1 MSAFDFFAPRAS
13 HSCKFTTP
21 GDTHTGTIIEVG
33 DARQAT
39 EFGSNEPA
47 FWDREKTRPKMQVA
61 VTLDTAERDPQD
73 ASDTGKRTL
82 WVVEDGRS
90 GSILSAIRQAVHQ
103 AGAGTIDIGGQL
115 TVAFSG
121 FGPNSKNPAN
131 PRKVYSASY
140 VPPAPAGGMFTS
152 QEPAQPA
159 AAPAAP
165 VAPAPVAQPAPAAP
179 APVAQPAAAPAA
191 PVAPAPVAQPAPAAP
206 APVAQPA
213 APATPAPV
221 PAVPEAVRNAVSA
234 LIATGQSDEQIAATL
249 AGTGLPV
256 TAETVAAVR
265 GA

>member
-13 HSCKFTTP
+13 HSWKFANP
-21 GDTHTGTIIEVG
+21 GDTHTGTIIEVS
-33 DARQAT
+33 DARQAS

-73 ASDTGKRTL
+73 ASDTGKRAL

-115 TVAFSG
+115 TVTFSG
-121 FGPNSKNPAN
+121 FDPNSKNPAN
-131 PRKVYSASY
+131 PRKIYAASY
-140 VPPAPAGGMFTS
+140 VPPAPAGGMFTN
-152 QEPAQPA
+152 QAPAQPA
-159 AAPAAP
+159 AAPAPAAP
-165 VAPAPVAQPAPAAP
+165 AQPVAAPAPVAQPAPAP
-179 APVAQPAAAPAA
+179 TAQP
-191 PVAPAPVAQPAPAAP
+191 V
-206 APVAQPA
+206 A

-221 PAVPEAVRNAVSA
+221 PAVPDAVRQAVTS
-234 LIATGQSDEQIAATL
+234 LISTGQSDEQIAATL

-256 TAETVAAVR
+256 TTETVATIRA
-265 GA
+265 AAA

>member
-13 HSCKFTTP
+13 HSWKFTNP
-21 GDTHTGTIIEVG
+21 GDTHTGTITEVS

-47 FWDREKTRPKMQVA
+47 YWDREKTRPKMQVA

-73 ASDTGKRTL
+73 ANDTGKRTL

-121 FGPNSKNPAN
+121 FDPNSKNPAN
-131 PRKVYSASY
+131 PRKIYSASY
-140 VPPAPAGGMFTS
+140 VPPAPAGGMFTN
-152 QEPAQPA
+152 Q
-159 AAPAAP
+159 
-165 VAPAPVAQPAPAAP
+165 AP
-179 APVAQPAAAPAA
+179 APVAQPAAAP
-191 PVAPAPVAQPAPAAP
+191 VAPAPAAPAAP
-206 APVAQPA
+206 APVAQPVA

-221 PAVPEAVRNAVSA
+221 PAVPDAIRQAVTA
-234 LIATGQSDEQIAATL
+234 LIATGQADEQIAATL

-256 TAETVAAVR
+256 TTETVATIRAT
-265 GA
+265 AA

>member
-13 HSCKFTTP
+13 HSWKFTNP
-21 GDTHTGTIIEVG
+21 GDTHTGTITEVS

-47 FWDREKTRPKMQVA
+47 YWDREKTRPKMQVA

-73 ASDTGKRTL
+73 ANDTGKRTL

-103 AGAGTIDIGGQL
+103 VGAGTIDIGGQL

-121 FGPNSKNPAN
+121 FDPNSKNPAN

-140 VPPAPAGGMFTS
+140 VPPAPAGGMFTN
-152 QEPAQPA
+152 QA
-159 AAPAAP
+159 AA
-165 VAPAPVAQPAPAAP
+165 Q
-179 APVAQPAAAPAA
+179 
-191 PVAPAPVAQPAPAAP
+191 
-206 APVAQPA
+206 PVAQPA
-213 APATPAPV
+213 APAPAPAPAAPAQPVAPAPAAQPVPAPV
-221 PAVPEAVRNAVSA
+221 PAVPDAVRQAVTA
-234 LIATGQSDEQIAATL
+234 LIGTGQSDEQIAATL

-256 TAETVAAVR
+256 TAETVATIRA
-265 GA
+265 AA

>member
-13 HSCKFTTP
+13 HSWKFTNP
-21 GDTHTGTIIEVG
+21 GDTHTGTITEVS

-47 FWDREKTRPKMQVA
+47 YWDREKTRPKMQVA

-73 ASDTGKRTL
+73 ANDTGKRTL

-103 AGAGTIDIGGQL
+103 VGAGTIDIGGQL
-115 TVAFSG
+115 TVTFSG
-121 FGPNSKNPAN
+121 FDPNSKNPAN
-131 PRKVYSASY
+131 PRKIYSASY
-140 VPPAPAGGMFTS
+140 VPPAPAGGMFTN
-152 QEPAQPA
+152 QAPAQPVAPA
-159 AAPAAP
+159 AAPAQP
-165 VAPAPVAQPAPAAP
+165 V
-179 APVAQPAAAPAA
+179 
-191 PVAPAPVAQPAPAAP
+191 
-206 APVAQPA
+206 A

-221 PAVPEAVRNAVSA
+221 PAVPDAVRQAVTA

-256 TAETVAAVR
+256 TAETVATIRA
-265 GA
+265 AA

>member
-13 HSCKFTTP
+13 HSWKFTNP
-21 GDTHTGTIIEVG
+21 GDTHTGTVTEVS

-39 EFGSNEPA
+39 EYGSNELA
-47 FWDREKTRPKMQVA
+47 YWDKERTRPKMQVA

-73 ASDTGKRTL
+73 ANDTGKRTL

-121 FGPNSKNPAN
+121 FDPNSKNPAN
-131 PRKVYSASY
+131 PRKIYSASY
-140 VPPAPAGGMFTS
+140 VPPAPAGGMFTN
-152 QEPAQPA
+152 QAPA

-165 VAPAPVAQPAPAAP
+165 AQPVAPAAQPAAP
-179 APVAQPAAAPAA
+179 APAQPVPA
-191 PVAPAPVAQPAPAAP
+191 
-206 APVAQPA
+206 PA

-221 PAVPEAVRNAVSA
+221 PAVPDAIRQAVTA
-234 LIATGQSDEQIAATL
+234 LIGTGQTDEQIAATL

-256 TAETVAAVR
+256 TAETVATIRA
-265 GA
+265 AA

>member
-13 HSCKFTTP
+13 HSWKFTNP
-21 GDTHTGTIIEVG
+21 GDTHTGTITEVS

-47 FWDREKTRPKMQVA
+47 YWDREKTRPKMQVA

-73 ASDTGKRTL
+73 ANDTGKRTL

-121 FGPNSKNPAN
+121 FDPNSKNPAN
-131 PRKVYSASY
+131 PRKIYTAAY
-140 VPPAPAGGMFTS
+140 QAPAPAGGMFTN
-152 QEPAQPA
+152 QA
-159 AAPAAP
+159 
-165 VAPAPVAQPAPAAP
+165 PAPAAP
-179 APVAQPAAAPAA
+179 APAPAAPAQPVAPAAQPVAPAAAPAQ
-191 PVAPAPVAQPAPAAP
+191 PV
-206 APVAQPA
+206 
-213 APATPAPV
+213 PAPV
-221 PAVPEAVRNAVSA
+221 PAVPDAVRQAVTA
-234 LIATGQSDEQIAATL
+234 LIGTGQDDATIAATL

-256 TAETVAAVR
+256 TAETVATIRA
-265 GA
+265 AA

>member
-13 HSCKFTTP
+13 HSWKFTNP
-21 GDTHTGTIIEVG
+21 GDTHTGTITEVS

-47 FWDREKTRPKMQVA
+47 YWDREKTRPKMQVA

-73 ASDTGKRTL
+73 ANDTGKRTL

-115 TVAFSG
+115 TVTFSG
-121 FGPNSKNPAN
+121 FDPNSKNPAN
-131 PRKVYSASY
+131 PRKIYAASY

-152 QEPAQPA
+152 QAPAQ
-159 AAPAAP
+159 
-165 VAPAPVAQPAPAAP
+165 PVAQPAPAPATPAAPAP
-179 APVAQPAAAPAA
+179 APVAQPAA
-191 PVAPAPVAQPAPAAP
+191 PAPAAQ
-206 APVAQPA
+206 PVA

-221 PAVPEAVRNAVSA
+221 PAVPDAVRQAVTA
-234 LIATGQSDEQIAATL
+234 LIGTGQADEQIAATL

-256 TAETVAAVR
+256 TAETVATIRA
-265 GA
+265 AA

>member
-13 HSCKFTTP
+13 HSWKFTNP
-21 GDTHTGTIIEVG
+21 GDTHTGTITEVS

-47 FWDREKTRPKMQVA
+47 YWDREKTRPKMQVA
-61 VTLDTAERDPQD
+61 VTLDTSERDPQD
-73 ASDTGKRTL
+73 ANDTGKRTL

-103 AGAGTIDIGGQL
+103 VGAGTIDIGGQL

-121 FGPNSKNPAN
+121 FDPNSKNPQN

-140 VPPAPAGGMFTS
+140 VPPAPAGGMFTN
-152 QEPAQPA
+152 QA
-159 AAPAAP
+159 AAPAPAAPTAP
-165 VAPAPVAQPAPAAP
+165 VAPAPA
-179 APVAQPAAAPAA
+179 
-191 PVAPAPVAQPAPAAP
+191 
-206 APVAQPA
+206 AQPA

-221 PAVPEAVRNAVSA
+221 PAVPDAVRQAVTA
-234 LIATGQSDEQIAATL
+234 LIATGQTDEQIAATL

-256 TAETVAAVR
+256 TTETVATIRAT
-265 GA
+265 AA

>member
-13 HSCKFTTP
+13 HSWKFTTP
-21 GDTHTGTIIEVG
+21 GDTHTGTITEVS

-39 EFGSNEPA
+39 EYGSNELA
-47 FWDREKTRPKMQVA
+47 YWDKERTRPKMQVA

-73 ASDTGKRTL
+73 VNDTGKRTL

-121 FGPNSKNPAN
+121 FDPNSKNPAN
-131 PRKVYSASY
+131 PRKVYAAAY
-140 VPPAPAGGMFTS
+140 VPPAPAGGMFTN
-152 QEPAQPA
+152 QA
-159 AAPAAP
+159 AAQ
-165 VAPAPVAQPAPAAP
+165 PVAQPVAPAPAAP
-179 APVAQPAAAPAA
+179 AP
-191 PVAPAPVAQPAPAAP
+191 APAAP
-206 APVAQPA
+206 AQPV

-221 PAVPEAVRNAVSA
+221 PAVPDAVRQAVTA
-234 LIATGQSDEQIAATL
+234 LIGTGQSDEQIAATL

-256 TAETVAAVR
+256 TAETVATIRA
-265 GA
+265 AA

>member
-13 HSCKFTTP
+13 HSWKFTNP
-21 GDTHTGTIIEVG
+21 GDTHTGTITEVS

-39 EFGSNEPA
+39 EYGSNELA
-47 FWDREKTRPKMQVA
+47 YWDKERTRPKMQVA

-73 ASDTGKRTL
+73 ANDTGKRTL

-115 TVAFSG
+115 TVTFSG
-121 FGPNSKNPAN
+121 FDPNSKNPAN
-131 PRKVYSASY
+131 PRKIYAASY

-152 QEPAQPA
+152 QAPAQPV
-159 AAPAAP
+159 AAPAT
-165 VAPAPVAQPAPAAP
+165 PAPAPAAP
-179 APVAQPAAAPAA
+179 AQ
-191 PVAPAPVAQPAPAAP
+191 PVAPAPAQP
-206 APVAQPA
+206 VA

-221 PAVPEAVRNAVSA
+221 PAVPDAVRQAVTA
-234 LIATGQSDEQIAATL
+234 LIGTGQADEQIAATL

-256 TAETVAAVR
+256 TTETVATIRA
-265 GA
+265 AA

>member
-13 HSCKFTTP
+13 HSWKFTNP
-21 GDTHTGTIIEVG
+21 GDTHTGTITEVS

-39 EFGSNEPA
+39 EYGSNELA
-47 FWDREKTRPKMQVA
+47 YWDKERTRPKMQVA

-73 ASDTGKRTL
+73 ANDTGKRTL

-121 FGPNSKNPAN
+121 FDPNSKNPAN
-131 PRKVYSASY
+131 PRKIYSASY

-152 QEPAQPA
+152 QAAAQPA
-159 AAPAAP
+159 APAPAP
-165 VAPAPVAQPAPAAP
+165 VPVAQPAPAA
-179 APVAQPAAAPAA
+179 APAQP
-191 PVAPAPVAQPAPAAP
+191 VPAPAA
-206 APVAQPA
+206 PA

-221 PAVPEAVRNAVSA
+221 PAVPDAVRQAVTA
-234 LIATGQSDEQIAATL
+234 LIGTGQDDATIAATL

-256 TAETVAAVR
+256 TAETVATIRAT
-265 GA
+265 AA

>member
-13 HSCKFTTP
+13 HSWKFTNP
-21 GDTHTGTIIEVG
+21 GDTHTGTITEVS

-47 FWDREKTRPKMQVA
+47 YWDREKTRPKMQVA

-73 ASDTGKRTL
+73 ANDTGKRTL

-121 FGPNSKNPAN
+121 FDPNSKNPAN
-131 PRKVYSASY
+131 PRKIYAASY

-152 QEPAQPA
+152 QAPAQ
-159 AAPAAP
+159 
-165 VAPAPVAQPAPAAP
+165 PVAQPAPAPATPAAPAP
-179 APVAQPAAAPAA
+179 APVAQPAA
-191 PVAPAPVAQPAPAAP
+191 PAPAAQ
-206 APVAQPA
+206 PVA

-221 PAVPEAVRNAVSA
+221 PAVPDAVRQAVTA
-234 LIATGQSDEQIAATL
+234 LIATGQADEQIAATL

-256 TAETVAAVR
+256 TAETVATIRAT
-265 GA
+265 AA

>member
-13 HSCKFTTP
+13 HSWKFTNP
-21 GDTHTGTIIEVG
+21 GDTHTGTITEVS

-39 EFGSNEPA
+39 EYGSNELA
-47 FWDREKTRPKMQVA
+47 YWDKERTRPKMQVA
-61 VTLDTAERDPQD
+61 VTLDTTERDPQD
-73 ASDTGKRTL
+73 ANDTGKRTL

-121 FGPNSKNPAN
+121 FDPNSKNPAN
-131 PRKVYSASY
+131 PRKVYAASY

-152 QEPAQPA
+152 QAPAQPVA
-159 AAPAAP
+159 ASAPAAPAAPAQP
-165 VAPAPVAQPAPAAP
+165 VAPAPVAQPAA
-179 APVAQPAAAPAA
+179 
-191 PVAPAPVAQPAPAAP
+191 PAPAAQ
-206 APVAQPA
+206 PVA

-221 PAVPEAVRNAVSA
+221 PAVPEAVRNAVAA
-234 LIATGQSDEQIAATL
+234 LIATGQTDEQIAATL

-265 GA
+265 AA